1 MHEARSKDE
10 LYRKIYHEPEGSI
23 GVLRV
28 ELMYSLFIF
37 FNRMKISE
45 ESLIANKSNSLIER
59 RLRYMNIL
67 SRISY
72 WKLHMISTRIE
83 LRSTLNVLGIVSDQK
98 ADEKNKEDVFKVI
111 DLSRNLNKKDRRR
124 LSKYAYRAK
133 NRV

>member
-1 MHEARSKDE
+1 
-10 LYRKIYHEPEGSI
+10 
-23 GVLRV
+23 
-28 ELMYSLFIF
+28 
-37 FNRMKISE
+37 
-45 ESLIANKSNSLIER
+45 
-59 RLRYMNIL
+59 MNIL

-72 WKLHMISTRIE
+72 LKLHMISTRIE

-98 ADEKNKEDVFKVI
+98 AEEKNKEDVFKVI